1 MHRLRWLILLCAA
14 LPWAAASAD
23 PPPHQHP
30 VIALILDD
38 LGNQREEGLRSVALP
53 GPVTY
58 AVLPDTPW
66 AVQIASLAHAQGKEV
81 MLHLP
86 MQAVHDRPLGPGGVT
101 MEMSEQA
108 VKRALESSL
117 ATIPHVRG
125 VNNHM
130 GSLLTRHPGHM
141 DWLMQVLAEHGD
153 LYFVDSRTTA
163 ESVALRVAME
173 RRVPSVDRDVFLDS
187 EPGDPDYVSRQFDQ
201 LIAIARRHGMAVG
214 IGHPYPATLE
224 VLESRLGELRAHGI
238 ELVPVSELLDLRER
252 RQAWQASLSP
262 SPTAAKN

>member
-1 MHRLRWLILLCAA
+1 MRRLRWLILLWTA
-14 LPWAAASAD
+14 LPWAAATAD

-86 MQAVHDRPLGPGGVT
+86 MQAVQDRPLGPGGVT
-101 MEMSEQA
+101 MEMSELA
-108 VKRALESSL
+108 VKRALEASL

-141 DWLMQVLAEHGD
+141 DWLMQVLAERGD

-201 LIAIARRHGMAVG
+201 LVAIAHRHGMAVG

-224 VLESRLGELRAHGI
+224 LLESRLGELRAQGI